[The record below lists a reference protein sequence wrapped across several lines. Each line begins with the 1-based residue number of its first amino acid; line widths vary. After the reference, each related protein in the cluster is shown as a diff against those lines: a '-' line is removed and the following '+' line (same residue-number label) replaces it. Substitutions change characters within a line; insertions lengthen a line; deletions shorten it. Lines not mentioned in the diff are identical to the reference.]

1 MPILRHAEAVVFRF
15 RKDFTMTQYAILAN
29 PGHNRIY
36 FSYALCIA
44 QQELTAVLGARGVE
58 PQYTQASCE
67 GLPPAVYFQT
77 PEPLCEDAL
86 QAVRTCSFFYALFEV
101 REGGLLRPADV
112 PEFHTFPE
120 DLCHILRYTGK
131 TNEQFTRL
139 MVNLA
144 CSACKT
150 PATTKK
156 LLDPM
161 CGKGTTL
168 YEGMVRGMDV
178 IGIEHNAQWVQET
191 QTFLVR
197 YLKEGR
203 FKHQLTRERRSAPG
217 GKKLAEFIQLQT
229 AARKEDY
236 LAKQYQSVSLAHAD
250 TRSTAQLLRRNSCDL
265 LVCDLPYGVQ
275 HASRQGA
282 QGAQLSR
289 SPLELLREA
298 LPGWFDVLKARAAA
312 VLSFNV
318 FTLSWQEAAQALE
331 QNGFQVLSQ
340 SPYTGYQHRVDQ
352 AINRDLIVAVK
363 PAG

>member
-1 MPILRHAEAVVFRF
+1 
-15 RKDFTMTQYAILAN
+15 MTQYAILAN
-29 PGHNRIY
+29 PGHNRVY
-36 FSYALCIA
+36 FSYALTIA
-44 QQELTAVLGARGVE
+44 QQELSALLSSQEVV
-58 PQYTQASCE
+58 PQYTQYSCE

-77 PEPLCEDAL
+77 PQPLCEAAL
-86 QAVRTCSFFYALFEV
+86 RALSASSFFYALFEV
-101 REGGLLRPADV
+101 LDGGLLRPVAV
-112 PEFHTFPE
+112 PDFHTFPE

-131 TNEQFTRL
+131 TNEQFTRM

-144 CSACKT
+144 VSACKT
-150 PATTKK
+150 PAGRKK

-178 IGIEHNAQWVQET
+178 MGIEQNAQWVQEA

-203 FKHQLTRERRSAPG
+203 FKHQLTREKRSAPG
-217 GKKLAEFIQLQT
+217 GKKLAELIELQT
-229 AARKEDY
+229 AASKQDY
-236 LAKQYQSVSLAHAD
+236 LAKNYQSVCLAHAD
-250 TRSTAQLLRRNSCDL
+250 TRTASQLLRRNSCDL

-275 HASRQGA
+275 HASRQGSQA
-282 QGAQLSR
+282 SQLSR

-298 LPGWFDVLKARAAA
+298 LPGWFEVLKTRAAA

-318 FTLSWQEAAQALE
+318 FTLSYQEAAQALE
-331 QNGFQVLSQ
+331 HSGFQVLSQ
-340 SPYTGYQHRVDQ
+340 FPYTGYQHRVDQ

-363 PAG
+363 PAR